1 MKTLNELMQESKK
14 VDDIGAENVKIN
26 IYPLSVVGNT
36 LYACVSAQTNEGE
49 FVEGRIYDG
58 ETLVYSCYD
67 QTTFEKS
74 LKNLNII

>member
-1 MKTLNELMQESKK
+1 MKTLTELIINSKK
-14 VDDIGAENVKIN
+14 VDDIGAENVI
-26 IYPLSVVGNT
+26 ITIHPLSVVGTT
-36 LYACVSAQTNEGE
+36 LYACVSAQTHCGT
-49 FVEGRIYDG
+49 FVEGRIYEG